1 MTKPLGL
8 TMGDGAGLGPELLL
22 RSYRALSEA
31 GPLVVFGSVLALQA
45 AHASLRSR
53 GMLDLVDG
61 VVAVAAPDEAMAV
74 PSSLMAVIDCL
85 ALPASLFD
93 VDYPWGRQVASFG
106 TLQHAALK
114 RATESAV
121 RGEIAAVV
129 TLPWH
134 KALLGL
140 CGLPVTGHTEC
151 LEAWAASG
159 PVTMLLAGPSLRVGL
174 VTAHMPLREV
184 ANAVTQERVAAAGR
198 SLHDGLVR
206 DFGIASP
213 RIAVCGLN
221 PHAGES
227 GELGDEEERVIAPA
241 LAQLRAQGIDVTGP
255 FAADTLF
262 PRIVS
267 GRQPADAVLAMY
279 HDQGLAPLKAVS
291 FGAAANITLGLHI
304 VRTSVDHGTAYD
316 IAGRGEG
323 SAASL
328 MVAAEVARAMAS
340 RRAP

>member
-1 MTKPLGL
+1 M
-8 TMGDGAGLGPELLL
+8 
-22 RSYRALSEA
+22 
-31 GPLVVFGSVLALQA
+31 ALQA
-45 AHASLRSR
+45 ALASLRSR
-53 GMLDLVDG
+53 GMFGLVDG
-61 VVAVAAPDEAMAV
+61 VVEVATPDEANAV
-74 PSSLMAVIDCL
+74 PPSLMAVIDCL
-85 ALPASLFD
+85 PLPASLFD
-93 VDYPWGRQVASFG
+93 VDYPWGRQVAAFG
-106 TLQHAALK
+106 TLQHAALR
-114 RATESAV
+114 RATESAL
-121 RGEIAAVV
+121 RGEISAVV

-159 PVTMLLAGPSLRVGL
+159 PVTMLLAGPTLRVGL
-174 VTAHMPLREV
+174 VTAHMPLRAV
-184 ANAVTQERVAAAGR
+184 AAAVTEERVVAAGR

-213 RIAVCGLN
+213 HIVVCGLN

-241 LAQLRAQGIDVTGP
+241 LATLRAEGVDVAGP
-255 FAADTLF
+255 FPADTLF
-262 PRIVS
+262 PRVVS
-267 GRQPADAVLAMY
+267 GSQPADAVLAMY

-340 RRAP
+340 RRTD

>member
-1 MTKPLGL
+1 MSKPLGL

-31 GPLVVFGSVLALQA
+31 GPLVVFGSAMALQA
-45 AHASLRSR
+45 ALVSLRSR
-53 GMLDLVDG
+53 GVSNLVDG
-61 VVAVAAPDEAMAV
+61 VVRVESPAGATAVPASMMAV
-74 PSSLMAVIDCL
+74 VDCL
-85 ALPASLFD
+85 ALSETLFAG
-93 VDYPWGRQVASFG
+93 DYPWGRAVPAFG

-114 RATESAV
+114 RATESAL
-121 RGEIAAVV
+121 RGEVAAIV

-159 PVTMLLAGPSLRVGL
+159 PVTMLLAGPTLRVGL
-174 VTAHMPLREV
+174 VTAHLPLRAV
-184 ANAVTQERVAAAGR
+184 AEAVTEERVVAAGR
-198 SLHDGLVR
+198 SLHEGLVR

-227 GELGDEEERVIAPA
+227 GELGDEEERVIGPA
-241 LAQLRAQGIDVTGP
+241 LATLRAEGIDVLGP

-262 PRIVS
+262 PRVVS

-316 IAGRGEG
+316 ISGRGEG

-340 RRAP
+340 RRTP

>member
-1 MTKPLGL
+1 MSKPLGL

-31 GPLVVFGSVLALQA
+31 GPLVVFGSVMALRA
-45 AHASLRSR
+45 ALASLLSR
-53 GMLDLVDG
+53 GIPDLVDG
-61 VVAVAAPDEAMAV
+61 VVAVATPDEAVSV
-74 PSSLMAVIDCL
+74 PSSLMAVVDCL
-85 ALPASLFD
+85 PLPASLFE
-93 VDYPWGRQVASFG
+93 VDYPWGRQVAAFG

-114 RATESAV
+114 RATESAL
-121 RGEIAAVV
+121 RGEISAVV

-159 PVTMLLAGPSLRVGL
+159 PVTMLLAGPTLRVGL
-174 VTAHMPLREV
+174 VTAHLPLRAV
-184 ANAVTQERVAAAGR
+184 AQAVTEERVVAAGR

-213 RIAVCGLN
+213 RIVVCGLN
-221 PHAGES
+221 PHAGEA
-227 GELGDEEERVIAPA
+227 GELGDEEERVIGPA
-241 LAQLRAQGIDVTGP
+241 LSKLRAQGVDVAGP

-262 PRIVS
+262 PRVVS
-267 GRQPADAVLAMY
+267 GSQPADGVLAMY

-340 RRAP
+340 RRTP

>member
-1 MTKPLGL
+1 MSKPLGL

-31 GPLVVFGSVLALQA
+31 GPLVVFGSAMALQA
-45 AHASLRSR
+45 ALVSLRSR
-53 GMLDLVDG
+53 GVSNLVDG
-61 VVAVAAPDEAMAV
+61 VVRVESPAGATAVPASMMAV
-74 PSSLMAVIDCL
+74 VDCL
-85 ALPASLFD
+85 ALSETLFAG
-93 VDYPWGRQVASFG
+93 DYPWGRAVPAFG

-114 RATESAV
+114 QATESAL
-121 RGEIAAVV
+121 RGEVAAIV

-151 LEAWAASG
+151 LEAWAACG
-159 PVTMLLAGPSLRVGL
+159 PVTMLLAGPTLRVGL
-174 VTAHMPLREV
+174 VTAHLPLRAV
-184 ANAVTQERVAAAGR
+184 AEAVTEERVVAAGR
-198 SLHDGLVR
+198 SLHEGLVR

-227 GELGDEEERVIAPA
+227 GELGDEEERVIGPA
-241 LAQLRAQGIDVTGP
+241 LATLRAEGIDVLGP

-262 PRIVS
+262 PRVVS

-316 IAGRGEG
+316 ISGRGEG

-340 RRAP
+340 RRTD

>member
-31 GPLVVFGSVLALQA
+31 GPIVVFGSVMALQA
-45 AHASLRSR
+45 ALASLRSR
-53 GMLDLVDG
+53 GIPDLVDG
-61 VVAVAAPDEAMAV
+61 VVAVATPDEAVSV
-74 PSSLMAVIDCL
+74 PSSVMAVIDCL
-85 ALPASLFD
+85 PLPASLFD
-93 VDYPWGRQVASFG
+93 VDYPWGRAVPAFG

-114 RATESAV
+114 RATESAL

-159 PVTMLLAGPSLRVGL
+159 PVMMLLAGPSLRVGL

-184 ANAVTQERVAAAGR
+184 ANAVTQERVVAAGS

-241 LAQLRAQGIDVTGP
+241 LGQLRAQGIDVTGP

>member
-31 GPLVVFGSVLALQA
+31 GPLVVFGSVMALQA
-45 AHASLRSR
+45 ALASLRSR
-53 GMLDLVDG
+53 GIPNLVDG

-85 ALPASLFD
+85 PLPASLFE
-93 VDYPWGRQVASFG
+93 VDYPWGRAVPAFG

-114 RATESAV
+114 QATESAL

-174 VTAHMPLREV
+174 VTAHMPLRAV
-184 ANAVTQERVAAAGR
+184 AEAVTEERVVAAGR

-221 PHAGES
+221 PHAGEA
-227 GELGDEEERVIAPA
+227 GELGDEEERVIGPA
-241 LAQLRAQGIDVTGP
+241 LATLRAEGIDVSGP

-262 PRIVS
+262 PRVVS

>member
-31 GPLVVFGSVLALQA
+31 GPLVVFGSVMALQA
-45 AHASLRSR
+45 ALASLRSR
-53 GMLDLVDG
+53 GIPNLVDG
-61 VVAVAAPDEAMAV
+61 VVVVATPDEAASV
-74 PSSLMAVIDCL
+74 PPSVMAVIDCL
-85 ALPASLFD
+85 PLPASLFE
-93 VDYPWGRQVASFG
+93 VDYPWGRAVPAFG

-114 RATESAV
+114 QATESAL

-174 VTAHMPLREV
+174 VTAHMPLRAV
-184 ANAVTQERVAAAGR
+184 AEAVTEERVVAAGR

-221 PHAGES
+221 PHAGEA

-241 LAQLRAQGIDVTGP
+241 LAQLRAQGIDVSGP

-262 PRIVS
+262 PRVVS

-291 FGAAANITLGLHI
+291 FGAAANITLGLHSE
-304 VRTSVDHGTAYD
+304 RTSVDHGTAYD

>member
-31 GPLVVFGSVLALQA
+31 GPLVVFGSVMALQA
-45 AHASLRSR
+45 ALASLRSR
-53 GMLDLVDG
+53 DVPELVDG
-61 VVAVAAPDEAMAV
+61 VVAVAAPDEAIAV
-74 PSSLMAVIDCL
+74 PPSLMAVIDCL

-93 VDYPWGRQVASFG
+93 VDYPWGRAVPAFG

-114 RATESAV
+114 RATESAL
-121 RGEIAAVV
+121 RGEISAVV

-174 VTAHMPLREV
+174 VTAHMPLRAV
-184 ANAVTQERVAAAGR
+184 AEAVTEERVVAAGR

-221 PHAGES
+221 PHAGEA

-262 PRIVS
+262 PRVVS

-328 MVAAEVARAMAS
+328 MVAAEAARAMAS

>member
-1 MTKPLGL
+1 MSKPLGL

-31 GPLVVFGSVLALQA
+31 GPLVVFGSAMALQA
-45 AHASLRSR
+45 ALVSLRSR
-53 GMLDLVDG
+53 GVSNLVDG
-61 VVAVAAPDEAMAV
+61 VVRVESPAGATAVPASMMAV
-74 PSSLMAVIDCL
+74 VDCL
-85 ALPASLFD
+85 ALSETLFAG
-93 VDYPWGRQVASFG
+93 DYPWGRAVPAFG

-114 RATESAV
+114 RATESAL
-121 RGEIAAVV
+121 RGEVAAIV

-159 PVTMLLAGPSLRVGL
+159 PVTMLLAGPTLRVGL
-174 VTAHMPLREV
+174 VTAHLPLRAV
-184 ANAVTQERVAAAGR
+184 AEAVTEERVVAAGR
-198 SLHDGLVR
+198 SLHEGLVR

-227 GELGDEEERVIAPA
+227 GELGDEEERVIGPA
-241 LAQLRAQGIDVTGP
+241 LATLRAEGIDVLGP

-262 PRIVS
+262 PRVVS

-316 IAGRGEG
+316 ISGRGEG

-340 RRAP
+340 RRTD

>member
-1 MTKPLGL
+1 MSKPLGL

-31 GPLVVFGSVLALQA
+31 GPLVVFGSAMALQA
-45 AHASLRSR
+45 ALFSLRSR
-53 GMLDLVDG
+53 GVSNLVDG
-61 VVAVAAPDEAMAV
+61 VVRVESPAGATAVPASMMAV
-74 PSSLMAVIDCL
+74 VDCL
-85 ALPASLFD
+85 ALSETLFAG
-93 VDYPWGRQVASFG
+93 DYPWGRAVPAFG

-114 RATESAV
+114 RATESAL
-121 RGEIAAVV
+121 RGEVAAIV

-151 LEAWAASG
+151 LEAWAACG
-159 PVTMLLAGPSLRVGL
+159 PVTMLLAGPTLRVGL
-174 VTAHMPLREV
+174 VTAHLPLRAV
-184 ANAVTQERVAAAGR
+184 AEAVTEERVVAAGR
-198 SLHDGLVR
+198 SLHEGLVR

-227 GELGDEEERVIAPA
+227 GELGDEEERVIGPA
-241 LAQLRAQGIDVTGP
+241 LATLRAEGIDVLGP

-262 PRIVS
+262 PRVVS

-316 IAGRGEG
+316 ISGRGEG

-340 RRAP
+340 RRTD

>member
-1 MTKPLGL
+1 MSKPLGL

-31 GPLVVFGSVLALQA
+31 GPLVVFGSAMALQA
-45 AHASLRSR
+45 ALVSLRSR
-53 GMLDLVDG
+53 GVSNLVDG
-61 VVAVAAPDEAMAV
+61 VVRVESPAGATAVPASMMAV
-74 PSSLMAVIDCL
+74 VDCL
-85 ALPASLFD
+85 ALSETLFAG
-93 VDYPWGRQVASFG
+93 DYPWGREVQAFG

-114 RATESAV
+114 RATESAL
-121 RGEIAAVV
+121 RGEVAAIV

-151 LEAWAASG
+151 LEAWAACG
-159 PVTMLLAGPSLRVGL
+159 PVTMLLAGPTLRVGL
-174 VTAHMPLREV
+174 VTAHLPLRAV
-184 ANAVTQERVAAAGR
+184 AEAVTEERVVAAGR
-198 SLHDGLVR
+198 SLHEGLVR

-227 GELGDEEERVIAPA
+227 GELGDEEERVIGPA
-241 LAQLRAQGIDVTGP
+241 LATLRAEGIDVLGP

-262 PRIVS
+262 PRVVS

-316 IAGRGEG
+316 ISGRGEG

-340 RRAP
+340 RRTD

>member
-1 MTKPLGL
+1 MSKPLGL

-31 GPLVVFGSVLALQA
+31 GPLVVFGSAMALQA
-45 AHASLRSR
+45 ALVSLRSR
-53 GMLDLVDG
+53 GVSNLVDG
-61 VVAVAAPDEAMAV
+61 VVRVESPAGATAVPASMMAV
-74 PSSLMAVIDCL
+74 VDCL
-85 ALPASLFD
+85 ALSETLFAG
-93 VDYPWGRQVASFG
+93 DYPWGRAVPAFG

-114 RATESAV
+114 RATESAL
-121 RGEIAAVV
+121 RGEVAAIV

-151 LEAWAASG
+151 LEAWAACG
-159 PVTMLLAGPSLRVGL
+159 PVTMLLAGPTLRVGL
-174 VTAHMPLREV
+174 VTAHLPLRAV
-184 ANAVTQERVAAAGR
+184 AEAVTEERVVAAGR
-198 SLHDGLVR
+198 SLHEGLVR

-227 GELGDEEERVIAPA
+227 GELGDEEERVIGPA
-241 LAQLRAQGIDVTGP
+241 LATLRAEGIDVLGP

-262 PRIVS
+262 PRVVS

-316 IAGRGEG
+316 ISGRGEG

-340 RRAP
+340 RRTD

>member
-1 MTKPLGL
+1 MSKPLGL

-31 GPLVVFGSVLALQA
+31 GPLVVFGSAMALQA
-45 AHASLRSR
+45 ALVSLRAR
-53 GMLDLVDG
+53 GVPDLVDG
-61 VVAVAAPDEAMAV
+61 VVRVESPADAMAV
-74 PSSLMAVIDCL
+74 PASTMAVVDCL
-85 ALPASLFD
+85 ALSETLFAG
-93 VDYPWGRQVASFG
+93 DYPWGRAVSAFG
-106 TLQHAALK
+106 RLQHEALK
-114 RATESAV
+114 RATESAL
-121 RGEIAAVV
+121 RGEVAAIV

-184 ANAVTQERVAAAGR
+184 ANAVTQERVVAAGR

-221 PHAGES
+221 PHAGEA

-241 LAQLRAQGIDVTGP
+241 LAKLRAEGVDVTGP

-262 PRIVS
+262 PRVVS

-328 MVAAEVARAMAS
+328 IVAAEVARAMAS

>member
-31 GPLVVFGSVLALQA
+31 GPLVVFGSVMALQA
-45 AHASLRSR
+45 ALASLRSR
-53 GMLDLVDG
+53 GVLDLVDG
-61 VVAVAAPDEAMAV
+61 VVAVATPDEAVSV

-85 ALPASLFD
+85 PLPASLFE
-93 VDYPWGRQVASFG
+93 VDYPWGRAVPAFG

-114 RATESAV
+114 QATESAL

-174 VTAHMPLREV
+174 VTAHMPLRAV
-184 ANAVTQERVAAAGR
+184 AEAVTEERVVAAGR

-221 PHAGES
+221 PHAGEA
-227 GELGDEEERVIAPA
+227 GELGDEEERVIGPA
-241 LAQLRAQGIDVTGP
+241 LATLRAEGIDVSGP

-262 PRIVS
+262 PRVVS

-316 IAGRGEG
+316 ISGRGEG

>member
-1 MTKPLGL
+1 MSKPLGL

-31 GPLVVFGSVLALQA
+31 GPLVVFGSAMALQA
-45 AHASLRSR
+45 ALVSLRAR
-53 GMLDLVDG
+53 GVPDLVDG
-61 VVAVAAPDEAMAV
+61 VVRVESPADAMAV
-74 PSSLMAVIDCL
+74 PASMMAVVDCL
-85 ALPASLFD
+85 GLSETLFAG
-93 VDYPWGRQVASFG
+93 DYPWGRAVPAFG

-114 RATESAV
+114 RATESAL
-121 RGEIAAVV
+121 RGEVAAIV

-151 LEAWAASG
+151 LEAWAAAG
-159 PVTMLLAGPSLRVGL
+159 PVTMLLAGPTLRVGL
-174 VTAHMPLREV
+174 VTAHLPLRAV
-184 ANAVTQERVAAAGR
+184 AEQVTEERVVAAGR
-198 SLHDGLVR
+198 SLHEGLVR

-227 GELGDEEERVIAPA
+227 GELGDEEERVIGPA
-241 LAQLRAQGIDVTGP
+241 LATLRGEGIDVSGP

-262 PRIVS
+262 PRVVS

-316 IAGRGEG
+316 ISGRGEG

-328 MVAAEVARAMAS
+328 MVAAEAARAMAS
-340 RRAP
+340 RRTD

>member
-1 MTKPLGL
+1 M
-8 TMGDGAGLGPELLL
+8 
-22 RSYRALSEA
+22 
-31 GPLVVFGSVLALQA
+31 
-45 AHASLRSR
+45 
-53 GMLDLVDG
+53 
-61 VVAVAAPDEAMAV
+61 MAV
-74 PSSLMAVIDCL
+74 VDCL
-85 ALPASLFD
+85 ALSETLFAG
-93 VDYPWGRQVASFG
+93 DYPWGRAVPAFG

-114 RATESAV
+114 RATESAL
-121 RGEIAAVV
+121 RGEVAAIV

-151 LEAWAASG
+151 LEAWAACG
-159 PVTMLLAGPSLRVGL
+159 PVTMLLAGPTLRVGL
-174 VTAHMPLREV
+174 VTAHLPLRAV
-184 ANAVTQERVAAAGR
+184 AEAVTEERVVAAGR
-198 SLHDGLVR
+198 SLHEGLVR

-227 GELGDEEERVIAPA
+227 GELGDEEERVIGPA
-241 LAQLRAQGIDVTGP
+241 LATLRAEGIDVLGP

-262 PRIVS
+262 PRVVS

-316 IAGRGEG
+316 ISGRGEG

-340 RRAP
+340 RRTD

>member
-31 GPLVVFGSVLALQA
+31 GPLVVFGSVMALQA
-45 AHASLRSR
+45 ALRSLQGR
-53 GMLDLVDG
+53 GIPGLVDE
-61 VVAVAAPDEAMAV
+61 VVMVATPADALDV
-74 PSSLMAVIDCL
+74 PVSVMAVIDCL
-85 ALPASLFD
+85 PLAASLFD
-93 VDYPWGRQVASFG
+93 LEYPWGRQIAAFG

-114 RATESAV
+114 RATACAL
-121 RGEIAAVV
+121 RGEICAVV

-151 LEAWAASG
+151 LEAWAAAG

-174 VTAHMPLREV
+174 VTAHMPLRAV
-184 ANAVTQERVAAAGR
+184 AEAVTEERVVAAGR

-213 RIAVCGLN
+213 HIVVCGLN

-241 LAQLRAQGIDVTGP
+241 LAALRAEGVDVAGP
-255 FAADTLF
+255 FPADTLF
-262 PRIVS
+262 PRVVS

-323 SAASL
+323 TAASL
-328 MVAAEVARAMAS
+328 MVAAEVARTMAS
-340 RRAP
+340 RRTP

>member
-31 GPLVVFGSVLALQA
+31 GPLVVFGSAIALQA
-45 AHASLRSR
+45 ALASLRAR
-53 GMLDLVDG
+53 GVPELVDG

-93 VDYPWGRQVASFG
+93 VDYPWGSQVAAFG

-114 RATESAV
+114 RATESAL
-121 RGEIAAVV
+121 RGEISAVV

-174 VTAHMPLREV
+174 VTAHLPLRAV
-184 ANAVTQERVAAAGR
+184 AEAVTEERVVAAGR
-198 SLHDGLVR
+198 SLHDGLIR

-213 RIAVCGLN
+213 HIVVCGLN
-221 PHAGES
+221 PHAGEA

-241 LAQLRAQGIDVTGP
+241 LAKLRAQGVDVSGP

-262 PRIVS
+262 PRVVS

-340 RRAP
+340 RRTP